1 MPFSFFVAFEAL
13 FWHKIT
19 DADRSF
25 NKTVSQQM
33 HVSVFIVAVVTGCRA
48 SGNNQ
53 SMELV

>member
-53 SMELV
+53 SME